1 MEKKKTA
8 AKGRK
13 VEREQ
18 TFEIQARADSGG
30 SLEKKKV
37 IKRSPRVSRNVR
49 NRDLLQAIQ
58 MPALSKPLA
67 KAYTKKIKGAKTVS
81 SKRLGQ

>member
-1 MEKKKTA
+1 MAKKAKFVQKEQRLVEPRADSGGSLEKKKTA

-49 NRDLLQAIQ
+49 NRDLLQAI
-58 MPALSKPLA
+58 
-67 KAYTKKIKGAKTVS
+67 
-81 SKRLGQ
+81 